1 MTHVLIV
8 EDEPPILRALVMNL
22 THRGYEVSQSET
34 GRNALEQI
42 RLHTPDVL
50 ILDLGLPDMDGMDV
64 IRRTRTTY
72 PTLPIIVL
80 SARTTSHDKVTALDL
95 GAVDYVTKPFDMN
108 ELVARLRAAA
118 RRFEAVIS
126 SDHVQMGSIDVDL
139 AARSIIRANAT
150 DEDHVHLTPTEWHM
164 LEILLR
170 RPGTLVTSDEL
181 LTALRGD
188 PENTESSYLRIY
200 MAQLRRKLEAVP
212 SRPRYLITEPGVGY
226 RFRP

>member
-22 THRGYEVSQSET
+22 TRRGYDVSGAGSGNE
-34 GRNALEQI
+34 ALEQV
-42 RLHTPDVL
+42 RLRPPDVVV
-50 ILDLGLPDMDGMDV
+50 LDLGLPDMNGMDV
-64 IRRTRTTY
+64 IRRVRTRL
-72 PTLPIIVL
+72 PDLPIIVL
-80 SARTTSHDKVTALDL
+80 SAHSTSTDKVAALDL

-118 RRFEAVIS
+118 RRFDSGGAPTRVT
-126 SDHVQMGSIDVDL
+126 MGPVEVDL
-139 AARSIIRANAT
+139 TARTITHADNA
-150 DEDHVHLTPTEWHM
+150 DIHLTPTEWHM

-170 RPGTLVTSDEL
+170 HPGRLVTSAEL

-188 PENTESSYLRIY
+188 PEHTESSYLRIY
-200 MAQLRRKLEAVP
+200 MAQLRRKLEVTP
-212 SRPRYLITEPGVGY
+212 SRPRYLLTDPGVGY